1 MEQEKWGKHAPLL
14 ACLQQLA
21 GDLSVLL
28 QLAFSSL
35 LELLQF
41 VSLLLQLEHGLVLLG
56 DARRLLLGEEASHR
70 CEER

>member
-1 MEQEKWGKHAPLL
+1 MKEQVAHTRNGAGESGQHAPLL
-14 ACLQQLA
+14 ACLQQLTS
-21 GDLSVLL
+21 DLSVLL

-56 DARRLLLGEEASHR
+56 DARRLLL
-70 CEER
+70 